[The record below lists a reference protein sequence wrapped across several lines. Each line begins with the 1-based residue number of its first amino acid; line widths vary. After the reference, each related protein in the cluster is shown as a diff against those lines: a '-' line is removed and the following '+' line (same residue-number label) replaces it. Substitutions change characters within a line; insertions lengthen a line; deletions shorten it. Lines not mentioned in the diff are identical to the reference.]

1 MSFDISAIW
10 NAIQGVLSSI
20 ANIISYLYSYVSD
33 IVNTG
38 QGIAVGLSYLTSG
51 LWDALLKGSEAIR
64 QGFINLMKPINEG
77 LIYLSNILNVV
88 WTALSSAVWYVG
100 NSIYYFGN
108 WVFAGVQYAN
118 RVLNAVLFR
127 LWSGFIDSV
136 NNAFSNIAN
145 WWNNLA
151 NSVNT
156 WFTNLMKTIRN
167 KIKLTIMTD
176 VSLYF
181 GWKALESSFNSASIS
196 KLPFALIGVIS
207 SPFIGYIFGEIADA
221 LIPTPSTP
229 EFPLI
234 PPVSPISI
242 TLPSIEAPPEPS
254 ITYPPSPLSPP
265 SPVGYGLPYDLTLTI
280 VTSESVETT
289 TASTDDTL
297 TIVTSESVETT
308 LESTDITL
316 TPPSLTYETEVS

>member
-1 MSFDISAIW
+1 MSIDLGQIW
-10 NAIQGVLSSI
+10 NAVQNAISTI
-20 ANIISYLYSYVSD
+20 ANIISYLYGYVSN

-51 LWDALLKGSEAIR
+51 LWDAVLKGSDAIR
-64 QGFINLMKPINEG
+64 QGFEALMKPLREG
-77 LIYLSNILNVV
+77 LIYLGTIIVNIMGSA
-88 WTALSSAVWYVG
+88 WSALSS
-100 NSIYYFGN
+100 SIGYIGSAIYSFGS

-181 GWKALESSFNSASIS
+181 GWKAIESSFNSASIS
-196 KLPFALIGVIS
+196 KLPFALLGVVS

-234 PPVSPISI
+234 PPISPMSI

-254 ITYPPSPLSPP
+254 VTMPYIPSVPSVLVGVGTTSEATGIYITNVNIAISTSIAVTPTFESIGESSQTPSPS
-265 SPVGYGLPYDLTLTI
+265 
-280 VTSESVETT
+280 VTVTTES
-289 TASTDDTL
+289 
-297 TIVTSESVETT
+297 
-308 LESTDITL
+308 IT
-316 TPPSLTYETEVS
+316 P